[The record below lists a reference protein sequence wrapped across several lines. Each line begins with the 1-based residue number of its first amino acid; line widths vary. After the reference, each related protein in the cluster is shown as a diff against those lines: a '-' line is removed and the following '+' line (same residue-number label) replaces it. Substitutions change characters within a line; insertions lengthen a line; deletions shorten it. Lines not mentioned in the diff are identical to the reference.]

1 MAENPKTFSILS
13 AWQEYL
19 RLQYP
24 EGTKMKVVEYRK
36 LKMAFYAGY
45 GGALGTMRDDIAF
58 LPDKRVWEVF
68 REIIDEMKNFHNAK
82 SPEEFLSVEQ
92 LDQEVEN
99 E

>member
-58 LPDKRVWEVF
+58 LPDKRIWEVL
-68 REIIDEMKNFHNAK
+68 REKFAQHKMARRVFERRTIR
-82 SPEEFLSVEQ
+82 PGG
-92 LDQEVEN
+92 
-99 E
+99 